1 MSASLFRSSAN
12 GNRSRKQDLAP
23 GNENPVLSVDEHAA
37 DESWI
42 TARGSRQA
50 KKSKQSPVR
59 RFRNGG
65 SIMTIKV
72 VRDMKTPMRHDIHIG
87 PHRIATDASKEG
99 GGEASAPEPHDFYD
113 AALGACKALT
123 VLGYARRKGMPL
135 ENVDISVDRDAT
147 EERAGTYR
155 LSVVLTL
162 TGNLSDAQR
171 EDLLRVAAK
180 CPIHK
185 LMTTVTTE
193 ITTSLST

>member
-1 MSASLFRSSAN
+1 MWL
-12 GNRSRKQDLAP
+12 
-23 GNENPVLSVDEHAA
+23 
-37 DESWI
+37 
-42 TARGSRQA
+42 
-50 KKSKQSPVR
+50 
-59 RFRNGG
+59 
-65 SIMTIKV
+65 
-72 VRDMKTPMRHDIHIG
+72 RDD
-87 PHRIATDASKEG
+87 TDASKAG

-123 VLGYARRKGMPL
+123 LLGYARRKGMPL

-155 LSVVLTL
+155 LNVVLTL
-162 TGNLSDAQR
+162 TGNLSAAQR

-193 ITTSLST
+193 ITTSLSA